1 MTPAEMARYTRIEV
15 DRIVQ
20 TLNARAQSRAKS
32 AVNELRNSAITTLSK
47 DGTGRRYGKHIA
59 SAPGQTPAPDTG
71 SLRMRWRQFVFAE
84 PNLNGIKI
92 TVRIKSDVKYS
103 EFLEKGTRKMAARPF
118 KQKIKNDALPKISA
132 LYANL

>member
-1 MTPAEMARYTRIEV
+1 MTPAEMARYVRVEV
-15 DRIVQ
+15 DKTVQ
-20 TLNARAQSRAKS
+20 MLNAKAQSRARR

-47 DGTGRRYGKHIA
+47 DGTGRRYGRHIA
-59 SAPGQTPAPDTG
+59 SSPGQTPAPDTG
-71 SLRMRWRQFVFAE
+71 NLRMRWRQFVFAE

-92 TVRIKSDVKYS
+92 IARIKSEVGYS
-103 EFLEKGTRKMAARPF
+103 QFLEKGTRKMAARPF

>member
-1 MTPAEMARYTRIEV
+1 MTPAEMARYTRVEV

-20 TLNARAQSRAKS
+20 TLNAKAQSRARS

-84 PNLNGIKI
+84 PNLNGVKI
-92 TVRIKSDVKYS
+92 IVRIKSDVKYS
-103 EFLEKGTRKMAARPF
+103 EFLEKGTKKMAARPF
-118 KQKIKNDALPKISA
+118 KQKIKNDAMPKINA

>member
-1 MTPAEMARYTRIEV
+1 MTPAEMARYVNVEV

-20 TLNARAQSRAKS
+20 TLNVKAQSRART

-59 SAPGQTPAPDTG
+59 SSPGQTPAPDTG

-84 PNLNGIKI
+84 PNLGGVKI
-92 TVRIKSDVKYS
+92 IMRIKSDVKYS
-103 EFLEKGTRKMAARPF
+103 EFLEKGTRKMAARPY
-118 KQKIKNDALPKISA
+118 KQKIKNDALPKINA